1 MTGGSLLHT
10 PTIPPCFTHTIDMS
24 EIANTIRLLH
34 ASVPQHVK
42 IVAVSK
48 FHPVE
53 ELREA
58 YDAGQ
63 RIFGESRQQ
72 ELLQK
77 IPQMPQDVAWHF
89 IGHLQTN
96 KVRSIVGKV
105 AMIESVDT
113 ERLLGIID
121 AESAKAG
128 VRSAVLLQLHV
139 AREETKFGFTPEE
152 LLEFFASGRYRSLQA
167 TDLRGVMGM
176 ASNTDDTARIRAD
189 FDAIASTFRTIRA
202 EYPDLEHFDTVS
214 MGMTHDYRI
223 AIEAGSNMV
232 RIGTAIFGERQ
243 YNTNLNTQH

>member
-1 MTGGSLLHT
+1 M
-10 PTIPPCFTHTIDMS
+10 
-24 EIANTIRLLH
+24 
-34 ASVPQHVK
+34 
-42 IVAVSK
+42 AVSK

-53 ELREA
+53 ELRQA

-77 IPQMPQDVAWHF
+77 IPQMPSDVMWHF

-113 ERLLGIID
+113 ERLLDIID
-121 AESAKAG
+121 AESVRAG
-128 VRSAVLLQLHV
+128 MRSSVLLQLHV
-139 AREETKFGFTPEE
+139 AMEETKFGFSPEE
-152 LLEFFASGRYRSLQA
+152 LLSYFESGRYHALKA

-176 ASNTDDTARIRAD
+176 ASNTDDTDRIRAD
-189 FDAIASTFRTIRA
+189 FDAIAATFRTIRA
-202 EYPDLEHFDTVS
+202 EFPDLNGFDTLS
-214 MGMTHDYRI
+214 MGMTHDYRT
-223 AIEAGSNMV
+223 AIEAGSTMV

-243 YNTNLNTQH
+243 

>member
-1 MTGGSLLHT
+1 
-10 PTIPPCFTHTIDMS
+10 MS
-24 EIANTIRLLH
+24 EIANTIHQLH
-34 ASVPQHVK
+34 ASVPADVR

-53 ELREA
+53 QLREA

-113 ERLLGIID
+113 ERLLSIID
-121 AESAKAG
+121 AESIRAG
-128 VRSAVLLQLHV
+128 VRTSVLMQLHV
-139 AREETKFGFTPEE
+139 AREETKFGFTPGE
-152 LLEFFASGRYRSLQA
+152 LLDYFASGRHRMLQA

-189 FDAIASTFRTIRA
+189 FDAIAATFRTIRTA
-202 EYPDLEHFDTVS
+202 HPELTAFDTVS

-232 RIGTAIFGERQ
+232 RIGTAIFGERD
-243 YNTNLNTQH
+243 Y

>member
-1 MTGGSLLHT
+1 
-10 PTIPPCFTHTIDMS
+10 MS

-34 ASVPQHVK
+34 SSVPKGVL

-77 IPQMPQDVAWHF
+77 IPLMPSDVMWHF

-121 AESAKAG
+121 AESVRAG
-128 VRSAVLLQLHV
+128 VRSSVLMQLHV
-139 AREETKFGFTPEE
+139 AQEETKFGFSPDE
-152 LLEFFASGRYRSLQA
+152 LMEYFESGRYRSLMNI
-167 TDLRGVMGM
+167 DLRGVMGM
-176 ASNTDDTARIRAD
+176 ASNTDDIDRVRAD
-189 FDAIASTFRTIRA
+189 FETIANTFRAIRA
-202 EYPDLEHFDTVS
+202 SHPELHGFDTLS

-223 AIEAGSNMV
+223 AIETGSNMV
-232 RIGTAIFGERQ
+232 RIGTAIFGERE
-243 YNTNLNTQH
+243 Y

>member
-1 MTGGSLLHT
+1 
-10 PTIPPCFTHTIDMS
+10 MS
-24 EIANTIRLLH
+24 EIANTIRQLH
-34 ASVPQHVK
+34 ASVPADVK

-53 ELREA
+53 QLREA

-113 ERLLGIID
+113 ERLLSIID
-121 AESAKAG
+121 MESAKAG
-128 VRSAVLLQLHV
+128 VRSSVLLQLHV
-139 AREETKFGFTPEE
+139 AREETKFGFTPDE
-152 LLEFFASGRYRSLQA
+152 LIDYFASGRHRLLQA

-189 FDAIASTFRTIRA
+189 FDAIAATFRTIRDSHPELTA
-202 EYPDLEHFDTVS
+202 FDTIS
-214 MGMTHDYRI
+214 MGMTHDYLL
-223 AIEAGSNMV
+223 AIEAGSTMV
-232 RIGTAIFGERQ
+232 RIGTAIFGERE
-243 YNTNLNTQH
+243 

>member
-1 MTGGSLLHT
+1 
-10 PTIPPCFTHTIDMS
+10 MS
-24 EIANTIRLLH
+24 EIANTILQLH
-34 ASVPQHVK
+34 ASVPADVR

-48 FHPVE
+48 FPPVE
-53 ELREA
+53 QLREA

-113 ERLLGIID
+113 ERLLSIID
-121 AESAKAG
+121 AESVRAG
-128 VRSAVLLQLHV
+128 VRTSVLMQLHV

-152 LLEFFASGRYRSLQA
+152 LL
-167 TDLRGVMGM
+167 
-176 ASNTDDTARIRAD
+176 D
-189 FDAIASTFRTIRA
+189 F
-202 EYPDLEHFDTVS
+202 
-214 MGMTHDYRI
+214 
-223 AIEAGSNMV
+223 
-232 RIGTAIFGERQ
+232 
-243 YNTNLNTQH
+243 